1 MSEWE
6 AMTEIIREVFREIQG
21 IGNRLYLMSNK
32 DADIKKRSDA
42 ISNKANKLHSMLD
55 EINLKKNAR
64 MVTATRLTIPPGRSE
79 EKEGKR
85 KEILPI
91 EGKGDTKRN

>member
-1 MSEWE
+1 
-6 AMTEIIREVFREIQG
+6 
-21 IGNRLYLMSNK
+21 
-32 DADIKKRSDA
+32 
-42 ISNKANKLHSMLD
+42 MLD

-64 MVTATRLTIPPGRSE
+64 MVTATRLTIPSGRSE